1 MSKIN
6 ALALFVVIVAC
17 AACGAPAAMAET
29 SEFTN
34 VGSQL
39 KETGGET
46 VFTATGPPVTCT
58 GSKGSGGVAS
68 STQLK
73 LEVAYEGCTLSVGKE
88 SFKGKVTTC
97 HFGYAVE
104 DAVKVESGCVVDV
117 SECSLTPSN
126 KQLKAVLYNS
136 VEDKAGKVVE
146 REMEVYMGLR
156 HVAYKVTGSS
166 CVLLGIKGSEE
177 GTITDPAEMQ
187 VVGARSNPLRQIK
200 VEGAASEAIETELV
214 GTPNQ
219 TFTFPGETESITCTS
234 MVWKGSTNSELDN
247 LRFLKSL
254 TATCTSNIYLKG
266 GNEVPAI
273 LTFEKCELGI
283 FIANGQLVPAQS
295 GIAGLRGAGGVGCV
309 FTAKITGTAIC
320 EISFAGPGKLAVW
333 GDVGLHNEP
342 SARSVGV
349 VFPDVGEETAIPY
362 STNQNCPGVGMTG
375 SATFTGSSKLRGW
388 KTGAMRNEKTVEI
401 V

>member
-1 MSKIN
+1 MRKID
-6 ALALFVVIVAC
+6 ALALFAVIVAC

-46 VFTATGPPVTCT
+46 VFRAAGPPVTCT

-73 LEVAYEGCTLSVGKE
+73 LEVVYEGCTLSVGKE

-97 HFGYAVE
+97 HFGYEVE

-136 VEDKAGKVVE
+136 VDDKEGKVAE

-156 HVAYKVTGSS
+156 HVAYKATGSS
-166 CVLLGIKGSEE
+166 CLLLGVKGSEE
-177 GTITDPAEMQ
+177 GTITDPTEMQ
-187 VVGARSNPLRQIK
+187 VDGAHANPLRQIK
-200 VEGAASEAIETELV
+200 VEGAGSEAIETELESD
-214 GTPNQ
+214 Q
-219 TFTFPGETESITCTS
+219 TFDFEGKEIRCTS
-234 MVWKGSTNSELDN
+234 LVWKGTTNSELDN
-247 LRFLKSL
+247 LRLLKSL
-254 TATCTSNIYLKG
+254 TATCTSDIYLNN
-266 GNEVPAI
+266 GNEVAAI
-273 LTFEKCELGI
+273 FTFEKCELGI
-283 FIANGQLVPAQS
+283 FVSRSELAQTYS
-295 GIAGLRGAGGVGCV
+295 GLAGLRDASSGGCV
-309 FTAKITGTAIC
+309 FKATITGTAVC
-320 EISFAGPGKLAVW
+320 EITFGPSGTLAVW
-333 GDVGLHNEP
+333 GDIGLYNQP
-342 SARSVGV
+342 LGRSVGV
-349 VFPDVGEETAIPY
+349 VFPYVGEETAISY
-362 STNQNCPGVGMTG
+362 SANANCPGVGRTG
-375 SATFTGSSKLRGW
+375 SATLTGSGKLRAW
-388 KTGAMRNEKTVEI
+388 KTTPRNEKTVEI